1 MFYSLFFF
9 LSVVCI
15 LGCSAGAGAAFP
27 VALSPVPQTGK
38 VFFLLL
44 LLAHLLLENGAL
56 EPRIK
61 NRL

>member
-1 MFYSLFFF
+1 MLYIVFFF

-15 LGCSAGAGAAFP
+15 LGCSAGACAAFP
-27 VALSPVPQTGK
+27 VALSPVPLGGK

-44 LLAHLLLENGAL
+44 LLAHLLFENGAL
-56 EPRIK
+56 ELRIK